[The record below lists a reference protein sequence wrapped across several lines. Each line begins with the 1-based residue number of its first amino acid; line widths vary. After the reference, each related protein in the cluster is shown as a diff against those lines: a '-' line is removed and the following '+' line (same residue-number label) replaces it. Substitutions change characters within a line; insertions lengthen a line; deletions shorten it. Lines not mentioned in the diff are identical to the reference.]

1 VELLKAENMSIEVYG
16 KVIVREV
23 DLVVSKGEV
32 LYVVDPNGSGKTTL
46 LRGLAGYPGYREAL
60 RG

>member
-1 VELLKAENMSIEVYG
+1 MELLRAENLSIEVYG

-32 LYVVDPNGSGKTTL
+32 LYVVVLTAPV
-46 LRGLAGYPGYREAL
+46 RQRY
-60 RG
+60 